1 MKGKK
6 RRTCLNLVVDL
17 FSILRVARSWNYQV
31 PIIKLESVRLPVD
44 DQELTWS
51 GFSTA
56 FRPPIGVHF
65 SPFSRVACASIRR
78 AFDTVGVVHQPLEVF
93 DKRPFVVA
101 ESGFFL
107 EGARAEIVAAIH
119 NQIRA
124 LAELKK

>member
-1 MKGKK
+1 LHFPESDHDRQACCCLKLCEKWKSRVCCGISK
-6 RRTCLNLVVDL
+6 RSGNPG
-17 FSILRVARSWNYQV
+17 F
-31 PIIKLESVRLPVD
+31 
-44 DQELTWS
+44 QELTWS

-78 AFDTVGVVHQPLEVF
+78 AFDTLGVVHQPLEVF
-93 DKRPFVVA
+93 DERPFVVA
-101 ESGFFL
+101 ESGLFL

>member
-1 MKGKK
+1 LKLCEKWKSRVCCGISK
-6 RRTCLNLVVDL
+6 RSGNPG
-17 FSILRVARSWNYQV
+17 F
-31 PIIKLESVRLPVD
+31 
-44 DQELTWS
+44 QELTWS

-78 AFDTVGVVHQPLEVF
+78 AFDTLGVVHQPLEVF
-93 DKRPFVVA
+93 DERPFVVA
-101 ESGFFL
+101 ESGSFL

>member
-1 MKGKK
+1 MGTPVSRSLHGAAFPQLFA
-6 RRTCLNLVVDL
+6 RR
-17 FSILRVARSWNYQV
+17 
-31 PIIKLESVRLPVD
+31 SV
-44 DQELTWS
+44 
-51 GFSTA
+51 FI
-56 FRPPIGVHF
+56 FRP
-65 SPFSRVACASIRR
+65 SLRVACASIRR

-93 DKRPFVVA
+93 DERPFVVVA

>member
-1 MKGKK
+1 LSFEAVRKVEIPRLLRDFQAQWEPRFPGVYTTE
-6 RRTCLNLVVDL
+6 RL
-17 FSILRVARSWNYQV
+17 FHS
-31 PIIKLESVRLPVD
+31 
-44 DQELTWS
+44 
-51 GFSTA
+51 FSPA
-56 FRPPIGVHF
+56 DRCSF

-93 DKRPFVVA
+93 DERPFAVVA

-119 NQIRA
+119 NQIGA